1 MDCTIIE
8 LWICKIINEN
18 QPLRNY
24 LIKEKNILK
33 YLITLPLNKVP
44 SDELSKKNVLF
55 SNIKINFIETSVS
68 KFHGIPFPTS
78 RRGYIKV
85 LRHV

>member
-55 SNIKINFIETSVS
+55 
-68 KFHGIPFPTS
+68 
-78 RRGYIKV
+78 
-85 LRHV
+85 